1 MSIYSPFNERNLCQ
15 ENNRSQK
22 DILPA
27 GIDSFKLYMLRDSLK
42 PLTLK
47 FQDLVGRI
55 IQLFCLDEHR
65 LLGAVLNREG
75 ALTVVLGSKIIN
87 PLNPAETE
95 ERLLNRLKQGQLKA
109 WDLIYDV
116 KKASLAIWPHLEAAG
131 KKTISFI
138 NNTFEET
145 VQKAEEHLAN
155 IIGYHPDQ
163 KVPGS
168 KSSGALNSGYLRT
181 YRLEIEGSFHTM
193 KKDNSRPHNHPN
205 KIHESQKAAENL
217 IKALYNKLRLDK
229 TLTPDQRK
237 WIEEFSVIVKKKWR
251 ENRGYTAFA
260 GAVYGTPKTVK
271 TYYNKERVG
280 YGPGT
285 KQFQETLKQTGL
297 TSSYNKSNPDN
308 PITEDGGM
316 GEIGGVACSTA
327 YFEGIFDTP
336 DSLFEDRHFFSLP
349 LSETKEFP
357 FSNEELRLILRE
369 LAQGIYVHGTIPFFS
384 LHFNQDADLFP
395 VIHPAYSGTLVGR
408 VIGMLDYIMKGYLN
422 GGVFD
427 EEFVQGWYLDSD
439 WGKRSVSALHHL
451 IDFEEY
457 CKKHLKGDDAKYLSV
472 RDIIF
477 AMQQQST
484 APSDPPILDD
494 YKEFSNSFR
503 IIAKQKSLQK
513 TGSLF
518 IIDADFDVEY
528 TIKPSPRYQ
537 DELDIYL
544 RKHGYHPPSYTNLIA
559 AYEIIKVRI
568 HDHLVKFPLA
578 KKYFAMLSVINFF
591 SGYFSTLKKCG
602 KVPVLPILET
612 GLVDGCPPLFPYLPI
627 KPIQEVVLTFNPKE
641 LSETIKVRGVEGEV
655 RSFLGEIFSISIFH
669 RMIRKSPSAYLSDV
683 ANGDYEVVLSEGLPK
698 VNLEGFIA
706 MAIIPITGHFPS
718 EEVSQNHK
726 TNVLAIIKQAVFLQL
741 FNRTNLSLQR
751 YILENREELEE
762 ACLTIVRTW
771 IDSLEQGFRASL
783 ENIPLFELPIYGIE
797 KSIIDLKEKM
807 VNQYLDRFFSMFVDR
822 ELEVLRDKLRTIRI
836 KPDITYEGLIH
847 GMRIVGGCGMLLEKL
862 NARISPI
869 AKSIID
875 RNFAKMELAH
885 PETWIKVKSEGSEYR
900 GAVFSLLFE
909 DAPLDGDGTYQW
921 MNRTTVIDGKDVAN
935 FDDWD
940 RALELMH
947 NGKLEEFK
955 ALVMQNPYLA
965 EMCDNTGQSLMH
977 FSAMLEDIAFT
988 EFLYDL
994 QPQNHS

>member
-1 MSIYSPFNERNLCQ
+1 MSIYSPFNERNLCH
-15 ENNRSQK
+15 ENNRFQK
-22 DILPA
+22 DALA
-27 GIDSFKLYMLRDSLK
+27 ACVDSSKFYMLRDSLK
-42 PLTLK
+42 PLTIR
-47 FQDLVGRI
+47 FQDLFGRI
-55 IQLFCLDEHR
+55 IQLFCLGEHR
-65 LLGAVLNREG
+65 LIGAVLDLEG
-75 ALTVVLGSKIIN
+75 RLIVVSGSKIIN
-87 PLNPAETE
+87 PLNPDETE
-95 ERLLNRLKQGQLKA
+95 ADLLNRLKQRSLKR
-109 WDLIYDV
+109 WDLIYDI

-131 KKTISFI
+131 KGTISFI
-138 NNTFEET
+138 NDTFEET
-145 VQKAEEHLAN
+145 VQKAKAHLEK
-155 IIGYHPDQ
+155 IIGDPPEK

-168 KSSGALNSGYLRT
+168 PSTGALNSGYLRT
-181 YRLEIEGSFHTM
+181 YRLEMEGSFHTM
-193 KKDNSRPHNHPN
+193 KADNSRPHNHPN
-205 KIHESQKAAENL
+205 KIHESQDAAKNL
-217 IKALYNKLRLDK
+217 LKALHNKLRLDK
-229 TLTPDQRK
+229 TLTPDQEK
-237 WIEEFSVIVKKKWR
+237 CIKDFIGIVKEKWR

-271 TYYNKERVG
+271 TYYNKERIG

-327 YFEGIFDTP
+327 YFKGIFDGP
-336 DSLFEDRHFFSLP
+336 ESLFEDRHFFSLP
-349 LSETKEFP
+349 LGETKEFP

-369 LAQGIYVHGTIPFFS
+369 LAQGIYVYGTIPFFS
-384 LHFNQDADLFP
+384 LHFNQHADLFP

-408 VIGMLDYIMKGYLN
+408 VTGMLDYIMKGYLN

-439 WGKRSVSALHHL
+439 WDRRSVSAMHHL

-457 CKKHLKGDDAKYLSV
+457 CKKHLKGDDANYLSV

-477 AMQQQST
+477 AMQEQNM

-494 YKEFSNSFR
+494 YREFSNSFR

-513 TGSLF
+513 TGPLF

-559 AYEIIKVRI
+559 AYEMIKVRI

-602 KVPVLPILET
+602 KVPVLPVLET

-627 KPIQEVVLTFNPKE
+627 KPVEEVVLAFNPKQ
-641 LSETIKVRGVEGEV
+641 LAETIKSRGVEVEV
-655 RSFLGEIFSISIFH
+655 RAFLGEMFAVDIFT
-669 RMIRKSPSAYLSDV
+669 RMLGRSPEVYLSEFSNVHDETIIYQ
-683 ANGDYEVVLSEGLPK
+683 NLPK
-698 VNLEGFIA
+698 KYFNDLILKVIL
-706 MAIIPITGHFPS
+706 PITGHFPS
-718 EEVSQNHK
+718 EEGSVDHRKNI
-726 TNVLAIIKQAVFLQL
+726 LAITKQALFLQL
-741 FNRTNLSLQR
+741 FNRSNLSVQRHLLQ
-751 YILENREELEE
+751 NREELEE
-762 ACLTIVRTW
+762 DCLKHVRAW
-771 IDSLEQGFRASL
+771 IESLEKGFKASL
-783 ENIPLFELPIYGIE
+783 KNIPVLDLLLPGNE
-797 KSIIDLKEKM
+797 KSILRLKEKI
-807 VNQYLDRFFSMFVDR
+807 VEPFLDRFFSLFVDQ
-822 ELEVLRDKLRTIRI
+822 ELEVLKTQVRTVRV
-836 KPDITYEGLIH
+836 KPDINSEALIH
-847 GMRIVGGCGMLLEKL
+847 GMRIVGGCGMQLEKM

-869 AKSIID
+869 AQAMIEG
-875 RNFAKMELAH
+875 NFAKMELAH

-921 MNRTTVIDGKDVAN
+921 MTKTTVIDGKDVAN

-940 RALELMH
+940 KALELMH
-947 NGKLEEFK
+947 TGKLEEFK
-955 ALVMQNPYLA
+955 ALVTKNPYLA
-965 EMCDNTGQSLMH
+965 EMCDNTGQTLMH
-977 FSAMLEDIAFT
+977 FSAMLKDDIAFT
-988 EFLYDL
+988 EFLYGL
-994 QPQNHS
+994 QPQ